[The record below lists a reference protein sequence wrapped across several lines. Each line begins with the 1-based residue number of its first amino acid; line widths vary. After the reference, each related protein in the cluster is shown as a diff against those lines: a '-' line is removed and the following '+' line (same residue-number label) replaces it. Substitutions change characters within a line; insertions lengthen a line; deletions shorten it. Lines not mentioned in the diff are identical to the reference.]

1 MLLDTQTITWSNGPQ
16 MNDARYGH
24 GCTTIPATE
33 QTKAQIIVVGGS
45 SGESTV
51 EILDVSSSS
60 WFNIAKIPFE
70 NLNEN
75 SLTTS
80 NSPEYKLYSIGGN
93 YASRNSDSIQ
103 DLVIAITAKEI
114 YGLTYSNTWIHVGD
128 LTEGRARH
136 TSLNVSRKDIPGCF

>member
-16 MNDARYGH
+16 MNDARSGH

-60 WFNIAKIPFE
+60 WFIIAKIPIQG
-70 NLNEN
+70 LYAN
-75 SLTTS
+75 SLTVS
-80 NSPEYKLYSIGGN
+80 NSPEYKLYSIGGEYTN
-93 YASRNSDSIQ
+93 FNEEFFFS
-103 DLVIAITAKEI
+103 VTAKAI

-136 TSLNVSRKDIPGCF
+136 TSLNVARKDIPGCF